1 MPAVVRL
8 LVQRNARIDIKD
20 RYGDLAIDHA
30 SETRTANAFD
40 IASGKSTARDVQE
53 EEKDDSTSR
62 KGMPPSFS
70 YELLLR
76 TMKFLDAKDVCR
88 AACVAGKWHRGGWL
102 FSDSRII
109 IVITNI
115 LTSLTT

>member
-30 SETRTANAFD
+30 SEARTANAFD
-40 IASGKSTARDVQE
+40 IASGKSTARDAQE
-53 EEKDDSTSR
+53 EEGDSTSC

-88 AACVAGKWHRGGWL
+88 AACVTGKWHRGG
-102 FSDSRII
+102 
-109 IVITNI
+109 
-115 LTSLTT
+115 